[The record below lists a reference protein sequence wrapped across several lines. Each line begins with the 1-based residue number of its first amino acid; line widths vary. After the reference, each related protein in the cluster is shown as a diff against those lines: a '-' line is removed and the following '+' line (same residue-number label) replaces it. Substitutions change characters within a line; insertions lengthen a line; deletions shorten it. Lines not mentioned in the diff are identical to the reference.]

1 MDHGGWSV
9 STTTI
14 LMVFWQRKH
23 GIKSLSV
30 TRVVMKVKG
39 ECHNRDTVP
48 ALTPMDDDYQPLP
61 HLLVEGEVRGV
72 SRCSVMKNIWHQV
85 TMTNTIRLSFL
96 YIFVPFWIFIS
107 SISSTSNKSNDRC
120 WCSTTPLPPRVKFR
134 HFLLGE
140 VQVEIQVCPLEVA
153 RDRLE
158 VMFWGLVSISKEV
171 SNRRSTRKNTEQ
183 TLHL

>member
-1 MDHGGWSV
+1 M
-9 STTTI
+9 
-14 LMVFWQRKH
+14 
-23 GIKSLSV
+23 
-30 TRVVMKVKG
+30 
-39 ECHNRDTVP
+39 
-48 ALTPMDDDYQPLP
+48 ADDYQPLP

-85 TMTNTIRLSFL
+85 TMNNTIRLSFL

-183 TLHL
+183 TLHLLGNPYFPRGKSSRRRCPHFQRQRYFAHPSTAFSSKPSQSMLR